1 MFSDSISECI
11 DKLIKRY
18 LCYDDY
24 SFHYREELIDA
35 LSHLYY
41 ILYKL
46 DIPPGF
52 EENLPIGVFKNWAIN
67 SIDEA
72 VFQKANCESCLEDCA
87 YCEGCIR
94 FKKNIEHFKQENN
107 VAELNN
113 N

>member
-1 MFSDSISECI
+1 MFSDSIFECTS
-11 DKLIKRY
+11 KLIKEY
-18 LCYDDY
+18 LWYDDY

-35 LSHLYY
+35 LSHLYS

-46 DIPPGF
+46 DIHPTL
-52 EENLPIGVFKNWAIN
+52 EEDLPIGVFKMWAIN
-67 SIDEA
+67 SIEKA

-94 FKKNIEHFKQENN
+94 FKKNIENFKQENN